1 MLNRLTT
8 FLLITFASLSQ
19 ALDYEIDS
27 EAELTLSL
35 IDVSS
40 GIEGLV
46 TLHNGDAVSVS
57 VTGVAWLPLTNAT
70 TTTNLTWSTFLN
82 GVLVVSDTVDFTD
95 FGKLLPSSIDV
106 GEVTSPGTGKH
117 TITVELVLDG
127 VTTTIEGSY
136 ESFPSGV
143 SMIPLIVIL
152 LLAATTQLVEVSLIS
167 GVFVG
172 ACIAAGA
179 IKEGF
184 YTTLDTYLL
193 GAIANE
199 DHAYV
204 YLFTFTL
211 SGLVGMMMKSG
222 GFVGFTRSMSVW
234 ATSPRAGQ
242 MVAYVSGCLIFFVS
256 QNQPSDCVGSH
267 SLHSSSLFSRMI
279 MPTRE

>member
-1 MLNRLTT
+1 MMLNRLTAIV
-8 FLLITFASLSQ
+8 LIMFASLSQ
-19 ALDYEIDS
+19 ALDYEIDGES
-27 EAELTLSL
+27 ELTLFL

-57 VTGVAWLPLTNAT
+57 VTGVDGVGIVWLPLTNT
-70 TTTNLTWSTFLN
+70 TATTNLTWSTLLD
-82 GVLVVSDTVDFTD
+82 GELVVSGTMDLTD
-95 FGKLLPSSIDV
+95 YGKLLPSSIDV
-106 GEVTSPGTGKH
+106 GEVTSPGTGRH

-127 VTTTIEGSY
+127 VTTTVEGSY

-143 SMIPLIVIL
+143 SMIPLIIIL
-152 LLAATTQLVEVSLIS
+152 LLAATTHLVEVSLIS

-172 ACIAAGA
+172 ACIVTGSL
-179 IKEGF
+179 KEGF
-184 YTTLDTYLL
+184 FTTLDTYLL
-193 GAIANE
+193 EAVANV

-234 ATSPRAGQ
+234 ATSSRAGQ

-256 QNQPSDCVGSH
+256 QNQSPGSV
-267 SLHSSSLFSRMI
+267 LDLSR
-279 MPTRE
+279 